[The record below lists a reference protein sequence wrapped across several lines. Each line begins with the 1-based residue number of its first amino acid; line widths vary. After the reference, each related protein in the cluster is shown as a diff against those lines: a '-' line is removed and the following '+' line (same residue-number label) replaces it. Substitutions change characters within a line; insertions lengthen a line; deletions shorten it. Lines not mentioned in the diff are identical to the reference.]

1 MMSGFVRTEIK
12 QFMDCFLPVPV
23 TGQLTGDCWGAEH
36 VLPRDQD
43 NGLEDK
49 VLEDPAITGKVN
61 YTYWDGNILYDKDG
75 CGKYH
80 MFASRWDEADGFEKV
95 NGTGGWSGSLAVE
108 AVSDHLYGP
117 YDQKERLLWPDS
129 LGGLGHNVYVFR
141 LREDD
146 PAGAYAAIA
155 SDTRPGDL
163 FTTDNLD
170 EGKWTYRGLLKL
182 DRGHFFRANICIILR
197 PDGVYELLN
206 RDGLIALC
214 EGSILDTFH
223 LRHENIWPEIKGLP
237 TENMEDPVLW
247 YSGGLYHC
255 VVNQW
260 SARTA
265 FYIISENGVDG
276 WKLADGIAYSP
287 LRDFIRYEDSDV
299 VNRWNKIERPG
310 VYLEEGVVKAMTF
323 SVLDLPKEEDKG
335 NDGHASKVIVVPF
348 DGEALNRFAREQYYG
363 KQKQEV

>member
-1 MMSGFVRTEIK
+1 MGRMIRK
-12 QFMDCFLPVPV
+12 
-23 TGQLTGDCWGAEH
+23 
-36 VLPRDQD
+36 
-43 NGLEDK
+43 
-49 VLEDPAITGKVN
+49 
-61 YTYWDGNILYDKDG
+61 
-75 CGKYH
+75 
-80 MFASRWDEADGFEKV
+80 
-95 NGTGGWSGSLAVE
+95 
-108 AVSDHLYGP
+108 
-117 YDQKERLLWPDS
+117 
-129 LGGLGHNVYVFR
+129 
-141 LREDD
+141 
-146 PAGAYAAIA
+146 
-155 SDTRPGDL
+155 
-163 FTTDNLD
+163 
-170 EGKWTYRGLLKL
+170 
-182 DRGHFFRANICIILR
+182 ICIILR

-223 LRHENIWPEIKGLP
+223 LRHENIWLEIKGLP

-348 DGEALNRFAREQYYG
+348 DGESLNRFAREQYYG
-363 KQKQEV
+363 KQNQKV

>member
-1 MMSGFVRTEIK
+1 MKIR
-12 QFMDCFLPVPV
+12 QFMDCFLPIPV
-23 TGQLTGDCWGAEH
+23 VGKLEENCWGAKS
-36 VLPRDQD
+36 VIPRDQD

-49 VLEDPAITGKVN
+49 VLEDPAVSGKVN
-61 YTYWDGNILYDKDG
+61 YTYWDGSIVYDEDE

-80 MFASRWDEADGFEKV
+80 LFASRWNEADGFEKV
-95 NGTGGWSGSLAVE
+95 NGEGGWSGSLAVE
-108 AVSDHLYGP
+108 AVSDCLYGP

-129 LGGLGHNVYVFR
+129 QGGLGHNVYVFR
-141 LREDD
+141 LRDGD
-146 PAGAYAAIA
+146 PAGRYAAIA

-163 FTTDNLD
+163 FTTDSLD
-170 EGKWTYRGLLKL
+170 KGKWVYRGPVKL

-197 PDGVYELLN
+197 PDGAYELLN

-214 EGSILDTFH
+214 RGSILDTFQ
-223 LRHENIWPEIKGLP
+223 LVHENIWPRVEGLP
-237 TENMEDPVLW
+237 TVNMEDPVLW

-260 SARTA
+260 SARKA
-265 FYIISENGVDG
+265 FYIISENGLDG

-287 LRDFIRYEDSDV
+287 TVDFLRYENSDV
-299 VNRWNKIERPG
+299 VNRWNKIEWPG
-310 VYLEEGVVKAMTF
+310 VYIEDGIVRAMTF

-348 DGEALNRFAREQYYG
+348 DGEALNQFAKEQYYG
-363 KQKQEV
+363 K